1 MFLSSNC
8 LRSDWHS
15 KMTRTKTKKCASK
28 HKDFYGARDSKTQL
42 FFGARF
48 VRWFSKKGILLPLAC
63 FVFFSQLHLRSLPKF
78 IRDVVDLKM
87 IFNLDALG
95 GKIIS
100 QNTFSCILIIWQKKG
115 YKNFLK
121 NIFLDKIYISV
132 FFFFLNFY
140 VWTKLMNNR
149 TSIYQEQLIQKVYHP
164 KRILAY

>member
-1 MFLSSNC
+1 MFIPQTCFYPQIVWGVIDTQRWRAQRRKNVHQNTKIFMARATAKHNYFLARALSVDEKRNI
-8 LRSDWHS
+8 
-15 KMTRTKTKKCASK
+15 
-28 HKDFYGARDSKTQL
+28 
-42 FFGARF
+42 
-48 VRWFSKKGILLPLAC
+48 SKKGILLPLAC

-87 IFNLDALG
+87 IFNLDALR

-132 FFFFLNFY
+132 FFKSK
-140 VWTKLMNNR
+140 KLLHMN
-149 TSIYQEQLIQKVYHP
+149 
-164 KRILAY
+164 